1 MLAYLSSPAPFSAR
15 SSQSPCCSPS
25 HHVSIHAHGAQSLAC
40 HPPTPGHLLFSLPP
54 VYCQHSA
61 APATQPGQCP
71 THRLPHFPRPS
82 CLPPPPPPPPP
93 PPASPPAAQPPTST
107 APHPGHPMGQLRFRE
122 SAPSPALPAPTARLP
137 SLELAFP
144 PLAAWENHRIQGP
157 GFKVCAS
164 LVLLAR
170 VCSPRSLGEG
180 RWNLELEPLF
190 F

>member
-1 MLAYLSSPAPFSAR
+1 MPTEHSHWHVTLLPQGTCSSHFLLSIASTLQLLPHSLGNVLPTVYLTFLDLPA
-15 SSQSPCCSPS
+15 C
-25 HHVSIHAHGAQSLAC
+25 
-40 HPPTPGHLLFSLPP
+40 PTPTP
-54 VYCQHSA
+54 
-61 APATQPGQCP
+61 
-71 THRLPHFPRPS
+71 
-82 CLPPPPPPPPP
+82 
-93 PPASPPAAQPPTST
+93 T

-157 GFKVCAS
+157 GFKFCAS

-180 RWNLELEPLF
+180 RWNPELEPLF